1 MDAITLDPIK
11 QLQINLQEKEYPYFE
26 DSDLQDLLIMNG
38 NSVAKASWRGC
49 LLKAA
54 SDDEIKV
61 GPIEQKSSNSDY
73 WNKLAAIYKADYDA
87 EVAALNPTATSGY
100 KTSMRRA
107 DGQ

>member
-1 MDAITLDPIK
+1 MELTPLEILK
-11 QLQINLQEKEYPYFE
+11 LNLQEKEYPYF
-26 DSDLQDLLIMNG
+26 DDADLQNLLLVNG
-38 NSVAKASWRGC
+38 DSVSKASWRGC

-54 SDDEIKV
+54 SDDEVKV

-73 WNKLAAIYKADYDA
+73 WNTLAAIYKADYL
-87 EVAALNPTATSGY
+87 EEQALINPAVSTTGY